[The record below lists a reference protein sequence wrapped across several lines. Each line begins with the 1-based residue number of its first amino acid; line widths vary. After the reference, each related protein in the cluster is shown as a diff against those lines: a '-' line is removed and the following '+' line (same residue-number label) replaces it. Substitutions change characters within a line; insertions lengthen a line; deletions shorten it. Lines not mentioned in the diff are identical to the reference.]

1 MVPECFGSV
10 WVTFAG
16 CEEVLRLA
24 LMLKAK
30 VESLSRRKPTWIEKI
45 AGSTN
50 DNDDDDIDD
59 DSDNPMS
66 YHVLKAYCVPDTSHT
81 F

>member
-24 LMLKAK
+24 LTLKAK

-45 AGSTN
+45 AVV
-50 DNDDDDIDD
+50 
-59 DSDNPMS
+59 PMTTMMMTLMMT
-66 YHVLKAYCVPDTSHT
+66 VVIL
-81 F
+81 